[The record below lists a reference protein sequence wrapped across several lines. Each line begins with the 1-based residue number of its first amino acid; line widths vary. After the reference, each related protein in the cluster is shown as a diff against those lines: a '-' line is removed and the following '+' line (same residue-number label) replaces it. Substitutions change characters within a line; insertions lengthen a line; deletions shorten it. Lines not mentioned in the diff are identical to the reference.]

1 MISGYSF
8 SPILKQNCKTPHL
21 GRDVTFLYKAIS
33 FPLGGLIRNR
43 QGRRRASRRHQ
54 WWKSQLVA
62 TPVAAARRL
71 WCTSILAFHSLDHG
85 LVVNRNYK
93 NQKYSVRVILGFR
106 L

>member
-1 MISGYSF
+1 MELRLVHGVESVFVHSMISGYSF

-54 WWKSQLVA
+54 
-62 TPVAAARRL
+62 
-71 WCTSILAFHSLDHG
+71 
-85 LVVNRNYK
+85 
-93 NQKYSVRVILGFR
+93 
-106 L
+106 